1 MSRNEVSLFNTGFDL
16 LDPFFEDDFFRDP
29 FVPQRKHEDAL
40 LKTDVIEKE
49 NGYELIMDVPG
60 LNKEDVSIE
69 VEDGYLTI
77 TATKKSNDE
86 EKNKKFV
93 RKERSY
99 YQAKRTFY
107 VGNIEES
114 SVKAKLE
121 KGELHID
128 VPKEEEKKVAKTTI
142 SIE

>member
-16 LDPFFEDDFFRDP
+16 FDPFFDDDFFRGT
-29 FVPQRKHEDAL
+29 FVPQRKHEDVL

-60 LNKEDVSIE
+60 LNKEDVNIE

-77 TATKKSNDE
+77 TATKKSNEE
-86 EKNKKFV
+86 EKKHKYV
-93 RKERSY
+93 RKERIY

-107 VGNIEES
+107 VGNVNES
-114 SVKAKLE
+114 EVKAKLE
-121 KGELHID
+121 KGELHIE
-128 VPKEEEKKVAKTTI
+128 VPKEEEKKIAKTTI